1 MSRYTTCMHGD
12 VVTKESRKFDGRKV
26 DEALFGSFLHRS
38 VEHVRQDL
46 CQTEEV
52 QVELAN
58 FSFSVQDVSIA
69 FSILKEFISDF
80 QLYGH
85 ADKFYPKFYDC
96 IFGRHQEIFPTLS
109 LDTSFSACMNV
120 CDQILVFLSIE
131 IALKTKLKMI

>member
-1 MSRYTTCMHGD
+1 MALAEQVEVIGVGIFDDINSLLFAIEEGHLNDDPQLEEDLTEALEAPDQQVQPAAATFECQHCERKFTTKRGLSRHTTCVHGD

-58 FSFSVQDVSIA
+58 F
-69 FSILKEFISDF
+69 
-80 QLYGH
+80 
-85 ADKFYPKFYDC
+85 
-96 IFGRHQEIFPTLS
+96 
-109 LDTSFSACMNV
+109 
-120 CDQILVFLSIE
+120 
-131 IALKTKLKMI
+131 